1 MSGVAVHE
9 ASHAAVALALGRK
22 VAHIEREVG
31 WVDPGEQA
39 GHARVPIG
47 DRFEASQVPICLAGY
62 ASTGRA
68 DWPPDYEQAQE
79 EDLEGLS
86 LVLKALRVTP
96 EIYNEMVELTR
107 DVLADPRVIELRDA
121 LARALDAVPT
131 LYESEINEIAAA
143 IIPEAKEPI
152 ACNASF

>member
-9 ASHAAVALALGRK
+9 ASHAAVALALGRR
-22 VAHIEREVG
+22 VAHIEREIGYVA
-31 WVDPGEQA
+31 PGEQG
-39 GHARVPIG
+39 GHARVPLGNRI
-47 DRFEASQVPICLAGY
+47 EATQIPIQLAGY
-62 ASTGRA
+62 LSGGRA

-86 LVLKALRVTP
+86 LTMKALRVGPQDYTAL
-96 EIYNEMVELTR
+96 VELTR
-107 DVLADPRVIELRDA
+107 DVLADPHVIELRDA

-131 LYESEINEIAAA
+131 LYEPEINEIAAA

-152 ACNASF
+152 GCNTSL